1 MIKPLNNYDEI
12 IKTSALTLS
21 DEKRLNPLPSNIVLN
36 KVLTGWGATW
46 SEIKAVRNS
55 IIVLPHKSQIF
66 SKHKRHSEE
75 DNTFVVVEGVTA
87 KAIEKHLKSN
97 GTKKLKFLTTPE
109 GLKKL
114 ISAILNTGV
123 DPYLNYFILLD
134 ECHKITT
141 DVGYRVNISQVM
153 DDFFLFESKA
163 MISATPLRPSD
174 PRFNSFEFWKVEH
187 ERDVKKDI
195 TVFTV
200 NNLASAFKEYIESYK
215 GDQLF
220 IFFNSLNG
228 IHALMESN
236 GLTGLS
242 SIYCSTDG
250 VKDFEIKGY
259 TNAFSEIDNSTL
271 SKFNFLTS
279 SFFNGLDIDKLESL
293 PDILILTD
301 TRYVSHSIIDPNTD
315 TYQILGRFRQPIV
328 NGEYQPSYNTACH
341 IINNRFNTSFKLEE
355 QAISDIL
362 KSESRYELLLELQ
375 AATSDPF
382 LQDEVY
388 GEALKRQKPYVNIL
402 QNDGSIDYF
411 KFDNYLY
418 EEKVKMCYG
427 HEISSGLAYYFS
439 ELFNVSERSKVYVP
453 EEFETMSKE
462 MKRYSADGIKWACNQ
477 FILNE
482 NLQGVEGADKYF
494 FELTQRFPFVR
505 KAMVMIGY
513 DKMEDLKFS
522 YRAIQ
527 KELLKL
533 DQSERRVHQGMIDAV
548 YATFILNISYEL
560 PVIKNKLQALFDE
573 FNVIGKAKST
583 DIRTYYEVK
592 TYCGHK
598 PLLKKELKQLKEN
611 DKPLEIDR
619 IKMKTVK
626 MCKLLNKKHNSINPY
641 STRTHKFN

>member
-1 MIKPLNNYDEI
+1 MIKPLNNYDKI
-12 IKTSALTLS
+12 IKTSELRLS
-21 DEKRLNPLPSNIVLN
+21 DEPQLNPIPSNIVLN
-36 KVLTGWGATW
+36 KVLTGWGATY
-46 SEIKAVRNS
+46 SELKAKRNS

-66 SKHKRHSEE
+66 SKHKRHAEE

-97 GTKKLKFLTTPE
+97 GSKKLKFLTTPE

-114 ISAILNTGV
+114 VSAILNTGV

-134 ECHKITT
+134 ECHKIIT
-141 DVGYRVNISQVM
+141 DIGYRVNISQVM
-153 DDFFLFESKA
+153 DDFFLFKSKA
-163 MISATPLRPSD
+163 MISATPLRPTD
-174 PRFNSFEFWKVEH
+174 PRFSSFEFWKVEH
-187 ERDVKKDI
+187 ERNVKKDI

-200 NNLASAFKEYIESYK
+200 NNLASAFKEYIESYE
-215 GDQLF
+215 GEQLF

-228 IHALMESN
+228 IHALMGSN
-236 GLTGLS
+236 GLTGVS
-242 SIYCSTDG
+242 SIYCSADG
-250 VKDFEIKGY
+250 VEDFEIKGY
-259 TNAFSEIDNSTL
+259 ANAFSEIDNSTL

-328 NGEYQPSYNTACH
+328 DGEYQPSYKTACH
-341 IINNRFNTSFKLEE
+341 IINNRFNTSFKLQE
-355 QAISDIL
+355 QAISDL
-362 KSESRYELLLELQ
+362 SKSESRYELLLELQ

-402 QNDGSIDYF
+402 QQDGSLDFF

-427 HEISSGLAYYFS
+427 HEISSGLSYYFS
-439 ELFNVSERSKVYVP
+439 ELFNVSERSKVYLP

-462 MKRYSADGIKWACNQ
+462 MKRYSKDGILWASNQ

-505 KAMVMIGY
+505 KAIAMIGY
-513 DKMEDLKFS
+513 DKIEELSFS
-522 YRAIQ
+522 YRAIG
-527 KELLKL
+527 KALLKI
-533 DQSERRVHQGMIDAV
+533 DQSKLRVHQGMIDAV
-548 YATFILNISYEL
+548 YASFILNIPYEL
-560 PVIKNKLQALFDE
+560 STVKHKLQALFDE

-583 DIRTYYEVK
+583 DITTYYEIK
-592 TYCGHK
+592 TYFHHK
-598 PLLKKELKQLKEN
+598 PLLKREIKQLKDT
-611 DKPLEIDR
+611 DKPLEIDGV
-619 IKMKTVK
+619 KMKTVR
-626 MCKLLNKKHNSINPY
+626 MCKLINKKHNSINPY
-641 STRTHKFN
+641 STRSHKFN